1 MEINSIVQLVTSLTA
16 ITAIGL
22 TYWTL
27 KAQRQHNRIS
37 VAPCLCDWLHTEDN
51 SVHYDIINKGL
62 GTAKVGKFTFIVDG
76 QEMCWSEFDKDI
88 RLYFA
93 KELNDAH
100 QHTSGLSSDSYIA
113 KDERIRVLELHFLP
127 KLELSHI
134 LERLTKRYE
143 LKVEYYSLY
152 EEPFTY
158 KSNLND

>member
-1 MEINSIVQLVTSLTA
+1 METIAQTITILTA
-16 ITAIGL
+16 LGAIVL
-22 TYWTL
+22 TCWTL
-27 KAQRQHNRIS
+27 KTQRQHNRIS
-37 VAPCLCDWLHTEDN
+37 VAPRLCDWLHTEDN

-62 GTAKVGKFTFIVDG
+62 GTAKVAKFTFIVDG
-76 QEMCWSEFDKDI
+76 QEMCWAEFDKDI
-88 RLYFA
+88 RNYFE
-93 KELNDAH
+93 KELNDTH

>member
-1 MEINSIVQLVTSLTA
+1 MDINLLVQLITIKTA
-16 ITAIGL
+16 LIAIGL
-22 TYWTL
+22 TYWTIRTQQ
-27 KAQRQHNRIS
+27 KHNKLS
-37 VAPCLCDWLHTEDN
+37 VAPRLCDWLHTQDN

-62 GTAKVGKFTFIVDG
+62 GTAKVGKFTFLVDG

-88 RLYFA
+88 RHYF
-93 KELNDAH
+93 KQELNDAH

-127 KLELSHI
+127 KLKLSHI
-134 LERLTKRYE
+134 LERLNKRYQ

-158 KSNLND
+158 QSNLNA